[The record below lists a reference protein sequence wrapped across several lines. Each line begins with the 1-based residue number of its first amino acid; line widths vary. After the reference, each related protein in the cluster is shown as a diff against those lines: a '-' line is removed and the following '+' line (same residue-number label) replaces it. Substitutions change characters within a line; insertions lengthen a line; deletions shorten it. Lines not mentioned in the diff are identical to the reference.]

1 MKLEELDKRNMIE
14 CEIET
19 LRTLV
24 GDGKPEPALTTKEEP
39 AARCDTK
46 GAKEATLAPKK
57 RESRL
62 APTQGAAATNAL
74 AAAAVAMITTK
85 TLLTNPPLPARPPLL
100 RGRRP
105 VGYKVGEC
113 ERLAMFQ
120 WQWQ

>member
-1 MKLEELDKRNMIE
+1 MQCKNFTWSWIKETRF

-46 GAKEATLAPKK
+46 GAKEATLAPRKK

-74 AAAAVAMITTK
+74 AAAAVAMITTALRY
-85 TLLTNPPLPARPPLL
+85 TQLPPVPPRPRPPL
-100 RGRRP
+100 RGRPP
-105 VGYKVGEC
+105 VGSKVGGC
-113 ERLAMFQ
+113 EAC
-120 WQWQ
+120 